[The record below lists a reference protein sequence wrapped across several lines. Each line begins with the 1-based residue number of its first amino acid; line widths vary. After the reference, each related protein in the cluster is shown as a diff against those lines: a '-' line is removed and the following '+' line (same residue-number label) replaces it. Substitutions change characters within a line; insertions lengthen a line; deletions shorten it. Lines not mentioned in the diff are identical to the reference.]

1 MEQLELYWFC
11 FMIYRAIMILNDQGE
26 THNEAA
32 HVLQQMVDMRLKCHN
47 NMAAGLMQV
56 GLQ

>member
-1 MEQLELYWFC
+1 
-11 FMIYRAIMILNDQGE
+11 MILNDQGE

-32 HVLQQMVDMRLKCHN
+32 HVLQQMVEMRLKCHN